1 MQSIPPPLSCAV
13 GPGLTPWTAV
23 LSSERAE
30 AALRAA
36 HHVGRAF
43 ADPARVRR
51 CVTLAA
57 DQTEFPR
64 SVRWLPHDVAQGD
77 AGLALAAS
85 YFDRCFPDAGWDTI
99 GHGYLVTAIGSL
111 EQTQLGP
118 GLFTGVAGLA
128 FVTSQLSRGGARY
141 GRLLA
146 TLTQELDTEA
156 ARLTRTVNRRVAGL
170 AVRDFDSI
178 SGLAGVTAQLLAR
191 PDAAATRGALDALV
205 ALVCGSGREP
215 HPPRW
220 YTPPELFPS
229 EEEASRYPHGSLNCG
244 IAHGVP
250 GPLAVLA
257 LAAADGVPVDGILE
271 AVADVSAWLVAHR
284 RDDRWGVNWPGMVS
298 LPDGS
303 VVDGPSRAA
312 WCYGAPGVAR
322 ALWLA
327 GVAVGDEALTGLA
340 VEAMA
345 RVYDRPIRARQIDS
359 PTFCHGVAG
368 LLQVTLRFRHDTGLT
383 LFDDAACD
391 LVDQLLDRFEPD
403 ESVLGYRGIE
413 PGGGRVDQAGLLD
426 GAPGV
431 ALVLLAAALPVE
443 PTWDRLFL
451 LA

>member
-1 MQSIPPPLSCAV
+1 MQSIPPALSCTIGRGV
-13 GPGLTPWTAV
+13 TPWKAV
-23 LSSERAE
+23 PSGERVE
-30 AALRAA
+30 AALQAA
-36 HHVGRAF
+36 LHVGRAF
-43 ADPARVRR
+43 ADPVRVRR
-51 CVTLAA
+51 CVALAA
-57 DQTEFPR
+57 DQTDFPR
-64 SVRWLPHDVAQGD
+64 SVRWSPHDIGQGD

-99 GHGYLVTAIGSL
+99 GHGYLVAAVGSL
-111 EQTQLGP
+111 EQTELGP
-118 GLFTGVAGLA
+118 GLFTGAAGLE
-128 FVTSQLSRGGARY
+128 FVTSQLSRAGARY

-156 ARLTRTVNRRVAGL
+156 ERLKRTVNGRVAGL
-170 AVRDFDSI
+170 AVREFDAI

-191 PDAAATRGALDALV
+191 PEAAATRGALDALV
-205 ALVCGSGREP
+205 ALVRGSGRDP
-215 HPPRW
+215 QPPRW

-229 EEEASRYPHGSLNCG
+229 EEEASRYPNGSMNCG
-244 IAHGVP
+244 LAHGVP

-257 LAAADGVPVDGILE
+257 LAAADGVAVDGIRE
-271 AVADVSAWLVAHR
+271 AVADVSGWLVNHR
-284 RDDRWGVNWPGMVS
+284 RDDQWGVNWPALVTI
-298 LPDGS
+298 PDGS
-303 VVDGPSRAA
+303 VIDGPSRAA

-327 GVAVGDEALTGLA
+327 GAALGDEALTGLA

-368 LLQVTLRFRHDTGLT
+368 LLQITLRFRHDTGLA
-383 LFDDAACD
+383 LFDDAACA
-391 LVDQLLDRFEPD
+391 LLDQLLDRFEPE

-413 PGGGRVDQAGLLD
+413 PSGKRVDQAGLLD

>member
-1 MQSIPPPLSCAV
+1 
-13 GPGLTPWTAV
+13 
-23 LSSERAE
+23 
-30 AALRAA
+30 
-36 HHVGRAF
+36 
-43 ADPARVRR
+43 
-51 CVTLAA
+51 
-57 DQTEFPR
+57 
-64 SVRWLPHDVAQGD
+64 LPHDVAQGD

-85 YFDRCFPDAGWDTI
+85 YYDRCFPDAGWDTI
-99 GHGYLVTAIGSL
+99 GHNYLVVAVGSL
-111 EQTQLGP
+111 EQTEVGP
-118 GLFTGVAGLA
+118 SLFTGAAGLA

-156 ARLTRTVNRRVAGL
+156 ARLTRKVNRRVSGLAGL
-170 AVRDFDSI
+170 AVRDFDTI
-178 SGLAGVTAQLLAR
+178 SGLSGVIAQLLAR
-191 PDAAATRGALDALV
+191 PDAVATRGALDALV
-205 ALVCGSGREP
+205 ALVSGSGRDP

-220 YTPPELFPS
+220 YTPAELLPS
-229 EEEASRYPHGSLNCG
+229 EEETSRYPHGNLNCG
-244 IAHGVP
+244 LAHGVP

-257 LAAADGVPVDGILE
+257 LAASEGAPVDGIRE
-271 AVADVSAWLVAHR
+271 AAADVCAWLVAHR
-284 RDDRWGVNWPGMVS
+284 RDDQWGINWPSMVS

-303 VVDGPSRAA
+303 VIDGPSRAA

-327 GVAVGDEALTGLA
+327 GVALGDEALTRLA
-340 VEAMA
+340 VEAME

-368 LLQVTLRFRHDTGLT
+368 LLQVTLRFRHDTGLA

-391 LVDQLLDRFEPD
+391 LVDQLLDCFEPD

-413 PGGGRVDQAGLLD
+413 PGGNRVDQAGLLD

>member
-1 MQSIPPPLSCAV
+1 
-13 GPGLTPWTAV
+13 
-23 LSSERAE
+23 
-30 AALRAA
+30 
-36 HHVGRAF
+36 
-43 ADPARVRR
+43 
-51 CVTLAA
+51 
-57 DQTEFPR
+57 
-64 SVRWLPHDVAQGD
+64 LPHDVAQGD

-99 GHGYLVTAIGSL
+99 GHGYLVTAVGSL
-111 EQTQLGP
+111 ERTEVGP
-118 GLFTGVAGLA
+118 GLFSGAAGLA
-128 FVTSQLSRGGARY
+128 FVTSQLSRRGSRY

-146 TLTQELDTEA
+146 TLNQELDTEA
-156 ARLTRTVNRRVAGL
+156 ARLTRTVNSRDAGL
-170 AVRDFDSI
+170 AVREFDTI

-191 PDAAATRGALDALV
+191 PHAAATRGALDALV
-205 ALVCGSGREP
+205 ALVRSTGKDP

-229 EEEASRYPHGSLNCG
+229 EEEKSRYPRGSLNCG
-244 IAHGVP
+244 LAHGVP

-257 LAAADGVPVDGILE
+257 LAASDGVPIHGIRE
-271 AVADVSAWLVAHR
+271 AAADVSGWLVTHR
-284 RDDRWGVNWPGMVS
+284 RDDRWGVNWPAMVS
-298 LPDGS
+298 LPDDGS
-303 VVDGPSRAA
+303 MIDGPSRAA

-327 GVAVGDEALTGLA
+327 GAALGEQSLTELA

-345 RVYDRPIRARQIDS
+345 RIYERPIRARQIES

-368 LLQVTLRFRHDTGLT
+368 LLQVTLRFRHDTGLE

-391 LVDQLLDRFEPD
+391 LVDQILDHFEPD
-403 ESVLGYRGIE
+403 RSVLGFRGIE
-413 PGGGRVDQAGLLD
+413 PGGTRVDQAGLLD

-431 ALVLLAAALPVE
+431 AMVLLAAALPVE

>member
-1 MQSIPPPLSCAV
+1 M
-13 GPGLTPWTAV
+13 TPWTAV
-23 LSSERAE
+23 ISGERAE

-64 SVRWLPHDVAQGD
+64 SVGWLPHDVAQGD
-77 AGLALAAS
+77 AGLALTAS

-99 GHGYLVTAIGSL
+99 GHGYLVTAVGSL
-111 EQTQLGP
+111 EQTEVGP

-128 FVTSQLSRGGARY
+128 FVTSQLSRGGTRY

-170 AVRDFDSI
+170 AVREFDSI

-229 EEEASRYPHGSLNCG
+229 EQEASRYPHGSLNCG
-244 IAHGVP
+244 IAHGAP

-271 AVADVSAWLVAHR
+271 AVADVSGWLVAHR
-284 RDDRWGVNWPGMVS
+284 RDDRWGVNWPSMVS

-413 PGGGRVDQAGLLD
+413 PGGSRVDQAGLLD